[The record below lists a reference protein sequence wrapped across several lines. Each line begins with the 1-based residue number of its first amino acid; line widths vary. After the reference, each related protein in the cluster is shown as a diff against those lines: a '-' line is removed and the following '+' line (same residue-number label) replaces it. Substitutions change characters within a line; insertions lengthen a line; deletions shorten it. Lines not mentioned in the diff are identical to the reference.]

1 MRDALGQ
8 PIHFGL
14 TVTTDS
20 SVEPISASDAKLWS
34 RIDGSASDT
43 DITALILAARQKIE
57 ADTTLALTNK
67 TLSLSLDSA
76 PAGRAPIV
84 LPVGPVSSVTSIKA
98 YSATDVEST
107 VATSVYRLDT
117 ASNPARIVLKDG
129 QVWPDGLRPE
139 TALVIVFVAGYGAA
153 ASAIPAPL
161 ILAARLL
168 IEHWFANRGAV
179 VTGVIS
185 SEVQL
190 GYEALI
196 APFRRRSIA

>member
-1 MRDALGQ
+1 VRDALGQ

-20 SVEPISASDAKLWS
+20 TVEPISSTDAKLWS

-57 ADTTLALTNK
+57 ADTSLALTNK
-67 TLSLSLDSA
+67 TLSLSLDST
-76 PAGRAPIV
+76 PSGRHPIV
-84 LPVGPVSSVTSIKA
+84 LPVGPVSSVTSITS
-98 YSATDVEST
+98 YSTADASSV
-107 VATSVYRLDT
+107 VASSVYRLDT
-117 ASNPARIVLKDG
+117 ASAPARIVLKDG

-153 ASAIPAPL
+153 ATSIPAPL
-161 ILAARLL
+161 IQAARLL
-168 IEHWFANRGAV
+168 IEHWFSNRGAV
-179 VTGVIS
+179 VTGTIS
-185 SEVQL
+185 TEVQL

-196 APFRRRSIA
+196 SPFRRRSVA